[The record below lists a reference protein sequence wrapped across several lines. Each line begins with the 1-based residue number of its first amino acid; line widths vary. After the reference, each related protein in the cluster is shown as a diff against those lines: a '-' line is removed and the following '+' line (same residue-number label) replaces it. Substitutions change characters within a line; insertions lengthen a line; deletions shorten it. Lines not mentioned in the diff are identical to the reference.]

1 MLWAYGEIMKLI
13 TLVVFLLSSVLAVPV
28 FAQSAYYLKESRPA
42 RGHLNTEASRQ
53 ADPRIAQLEIALNQ
67 VDQER
72 QAVYQQFQMTQELRR
87 NEVQDNNPQ
96 VIQGANTTSLMP
108 YATGGLKDNPPTSYD
123 DQVRVLRERQE
134 RIQQYGQDL
143 TRLYSRYAELG
154 EQRRALFDQLME
166 LTRSAADLR

>member
-1 MLWAYGEIMKLI
+1 MKLI
-13 TLVVFLLSSVLAVPV
+13 TLVVFLLSSGLAIPV
-28 FAQSAYYLKESRPA
+28 FAQGVSYPKESRPA
-42 RGHLNTEASRQ
+42 RGHLNTGASQQ
-53 ADPRIAQLEIALNQ
+53 ADPQIAQLEMALNQ

-87 NEVQDNNPQ
+87 NEIQDNNPQ
-96 VIQGANTTSLMP
+96 VIQGANTTSLIP

-143 TRLYSRYAELG
+143 VRLYSRYTELG
-154 EQRRALFDQLME
+154 EQRRVLFDQLME
-166 LTRSAADLR
+166 LTRRGAGGQ